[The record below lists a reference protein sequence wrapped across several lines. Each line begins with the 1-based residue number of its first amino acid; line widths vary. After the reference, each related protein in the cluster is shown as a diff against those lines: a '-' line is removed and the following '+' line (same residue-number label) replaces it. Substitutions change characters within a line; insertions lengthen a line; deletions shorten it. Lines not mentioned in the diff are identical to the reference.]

1 VTIPHDKVDLKK
13 TLEELYQTYQLDY
26 LSTDPLEIV
35 KQYKNPKDQ
44 EVVGFIA
51 AAMAFGQVE
60 LIKNGIQN
68 ILQKMTP
75 SPYQFI
81 LNFDPHLYGKLF
93 DNFVYRFYTPRDIGL
108 LIWWITQMVRE
119 NGSIKNYFLKGYN
132 EKDSNIGPSLSRF
145 VRSILSLQT
154 QPFYSSVPAKG
165 YGIRFFLADP
175 ADGSACKRL
184 NLFLRWMVR
193 RDRLDLGIFREI
205 SPSKL
210 IIPLD
215 THVARLSRRI
225 GLTNRITSNWSMAVE
240 ITNTLR
246 KFDPDD
252 PVKYDFALCRVGMVN
267 PCPEKPDNKK
277 CSSCPVVRF
286 CKKNI

>member
-1 VTIPHDKVDLKK
+1 MTVLYDKADLKK
-13 TLEELYQTYQLDY
+13 TLDKLYQTYQLDY
-26 LSTDPLEIV
+26 FSTDPLEIV

-81 LNFDPHLYGKLF
+81 LNFDPYLHGEFF
-93 DNFVYRFYTPRDIGL
+93 DNFVYRFYRSRDIGL

-119 NGSIKNYFLKGYN
+119 NGSIKNFFLKKYD
-132 EKDSNIGPSLSRF
+132 EKDENIGPSLSRF
-145 VRSILSLQT
+145 IRSTLSLKT
-154 QPFYSSVPAKG
+154 QPFYSAIPEKG
-165 YGIRFFLADP
+165 YGIRSFLADP
-175 ADGSACKRL
+175 VDGSACKRL

-193 RDRLDLGIFREI
+193 RDKLDLGIFQEV

-215 THVARLSRRI
+215 THVARISRRI
-225 GLTNRITSNWSMAVE
+225 GLTNRRTPNWSMAVE

-252 PVKYDFALCRVGMVN
+252 PIKYDFALCRVGMVN

-286 CKKNI
+286 CKKKI